1 MCHVRSVDDPHQVEL
16 EMAGTKTFQQTIAT
30 TEHDRHEADD
40 ELVKQA
46 CVDGLLDDACPMSC
60 TFLPSAT
67 ARASSIA
74 ASTPSVTNVYDGSP
88 AGTTPGSRRVRMNKG
103 SPGIAPGP
111 LQARTATARDSVA
124 ETSLD
129 WPPKLPT
136 SAHRP

>member
-1 MCHVRSVDDPHQVEL
+1 
-16 EMAGTKTFQQTIAT
+16 MAGTKTFQETIAT

-40 ELVKQA
+40 ELVKQP

-88 AGTTPGSRRVRMNKG
+88 VGTTSGSRRVRMNRAVRASRLALCKRERR
-103 SPGIAPGP
+103 P
-111 LQARTATARDSVA
+111 
-124 ETSLD
+124 
-129 WPPKLPT
+129 LPT
-136 SAHRP
+136 RWLRHP